1 MFYASF
7 PTNNTVLECT
17 WLQLVNIHTCTCWG
31 FEHIQKSNTITNK
44 LTGIILSLC
53 QIAIIDLTMN

>member
-7 PTNNTVLECT
+7 PTNNTVFKCI
-17 WLQLVNIHTCTCWG
+17 WLQLVNVRTRTWWR
-31 FEHIQKSNTITNK
+31 FEDIYKSNTIKNR